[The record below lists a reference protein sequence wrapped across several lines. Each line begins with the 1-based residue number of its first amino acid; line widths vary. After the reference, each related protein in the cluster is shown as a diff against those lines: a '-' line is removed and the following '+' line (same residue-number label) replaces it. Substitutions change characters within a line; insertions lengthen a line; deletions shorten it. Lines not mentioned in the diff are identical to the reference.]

1 MIAQSRGHAVL
12 PLAHHSFNARAATVV
27 QAYCGY
33 LGKMAVPVNLAPIYP
48 LPKTTNYTA
57 AIACAIGLVVITTL
71 LVLAGR
77 TRRYLA
83 VGWFWYLGMLVPV
96 IGIVHV
102 GAQSMADRYTYM
114 PLVGIFI
121 LVAWSAAEA
130 VAHWPRLKQPLVWL
144 TVAGLAGCCLLTSA
158 QVRLWAST
166 ETLFTHAAMV
176 AEDSPTIR
184 TNLGLVALHKEDYAE
199 AQRQFREALRL
210 EPTDIY
216 AMGNLAT
223 LFLRQKKYDEAL
235 KQYQQIHL
243 CWPDNPKLFSEM
255 ARAFGEQGNR
265 PREEACLRRALELEP
280 ASASLYHR
288 LALNQQVQGKTQEA
302 LDKLLDGPSIQTR
315 RARNLE

>member
-1 MIAQSRGHAVL
+1 MPCYRWRIIRLS
-12 PLAHHSFNARAATVV
+12 RAATVV

-57 AIACAIGLVVITTL
+57 AMACAVGLVVITTL

-102 GAQSMADRYTYM
+102 GMQSMADRYTYM

-144 TVAGLAGCCLLTSA
+144 AVAGLVGCCLLTSA

-184 TNLGLVALHKEDYAE
+184 TNLGLVALHKGDYAE

-288 LALNQQVQGKTQEA
+288 LA
-302 LDKLLDGPSIQTR
+302 
-315 RARNLE
+315 